1 MTKRPGKPH
10 RNLQTAIFYFT
21 PDGQSKPTAH
31 ALHKENQMFSSK
43 FLTRIAT
50 IFIVLILTLSSA
62 HPAYAAPPSNDDFAQ
77 AESITT
83 LSFSTTLDITEA
95 TTEPDEPQMCWFMDR
110 TVWYSFLPTDTMV
123 LRASTQGSAIA
134 SNVNVYRATPGVDNL
149 EFVGCAAFGDTAA
162 FIAQA
167 GQTYYLQAGPTF
179 GEGGAVQVNLEEFI
193 PPVPEVNISVSP
205 SDPSAFDHVQFCDGS
220 NDPAGFGFES
230 FTWEFDDGATST
242 DVCVSHFYGA
252 DGDYTVQ
259 HSATTFDG
267 RTASTSQVLQVRT
280 HDVAINK
287 LVIPQTARVNQTKAI
302 NVEIKNKRYSENVQ
316 VSLYKGVPG
325 GGEQLIGTLTLF
337 VPARTTRATTF
348 KFSYTFTAADAAIGK
363 VTFRAEANIMDA
375 RDALFS
381 DNHAIATT
389 VVAR

>member
-1 MTKRPGKPH
+1 MEH
-10 RNLQTAIFYFT
+10 N
-21 PDGQSKPTAH
+21 
-31 ALHKENQMFSSK
+31 
-43 FLTRIAT
+43 
-50 IFIVLILTLSSA
+50 
-62 HPAYAAPPSNDDFAQ
+62 
-77 AESITT
+77 
-83 LSFSTTLDITEA
+83 
-95 TTEPDEPQMCWFMDR
+95 
-110 TVWYSFLPTDTMV
+110 VWYSFSPTDTMV
-123 LRASTQGSAIA
+123 LRAGTQGSAIG
-134 SNVNVYRATPGVDNL
+134 SNVNIYRAAGPGVDNL
-149 EFVGCAAFGDTAA
+149 EFLGCAAFNDTAA

-179 GEGGAVQVNLEEFI
+179 GEGGSIQVNLEEFT
-193 PPVPEVNISVSP
+193 PPAPQVNISVSL

-220 NDPAGFGFES
+220 NDPAGFGFGS
-230 FTWEFDDGATST
+230 FTWEFGDGATST

-267 RTASTSQVLQVRT
+267 RTASTSQVVQVRT

-302 NVEIKNKRYSENVQ
+302 NVEIKNKRYSENVL
-316 VSLYKGVPG
+316 VNLYKGVPG

-348 KFSYTFTAADAAIGK
+348 RFSYTFTAADAAIGK
-363 VTFRAEANIMDA
+363 VTFRAEAGILDA